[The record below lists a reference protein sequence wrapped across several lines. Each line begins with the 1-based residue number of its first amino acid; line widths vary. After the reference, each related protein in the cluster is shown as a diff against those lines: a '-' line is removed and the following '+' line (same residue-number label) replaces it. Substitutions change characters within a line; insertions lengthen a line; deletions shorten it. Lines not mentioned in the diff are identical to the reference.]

1 MYEITFI
8 IKNIVYI
15 LLVILFIVN
24 NGNIL
29 TGGDQKNE
37 RERVQREL

>member
-1 MYEITFI
+1 MYEIIFI

-29 TGGDQKNE
+29 TGGNQKNE
-37 RERVQREL
+37 RECVQREL

>member
-1 MYEITFI
+1 MHEIIFI

-24 NGNIL
+24 IGNIL
-29 TGGDQKNE
+29 TGGNQKTE

>member
-1 MYEITFI
+1 MYEIIFI

-37 RERVQREL
+37 RERVQRKL

>member
-1 MYEITFI
+1 MYEIIFI

-15 LLVILFIVN
+15 SLVILFIVN

-37 RERVQREL
+37 RERVQGEL

>member
-1 MYEITFI
+1 MHEIIFI
-8 IKNIVYI
+8 LKNMVYI
-15 LLVILFIVN
+15 IIIILFIVN

-37 RERVQREL
+37 RE

>member
-1 MYEITFI
+1 MYEIIFI

-15 LLVILFIVN
+15 LLVILFIAN

-29 TGGDQKNE
+29 TGVDQKNE

>member
-1 MYEITFI
+1 MYEIIFI
-8 IKNIVYI
+8 IENIVYI
-15 LLVILFIVN
+15 LLVILFIIN

-37 RERVQREL
+37 RERVQREP

>member
-1 MYEITFI
+1 MYEIIFI

-29 TGGDQKNE
+29 TGNNQKNE

>member
-1 MYEITFI
+1 MYEIIFI

-24 NGNIL
+24 IGNIL
-29 TGGDQKNE
+29 TGGNQKNE

>member
-1 MYEITFI
+1 MYEIIFI
-8 IKNIVYI
+8 LKNVVCI
-15 LLVILFIVN
+15 LIIILFIVN

>member
-1 MYEITFI
+1 MYEIIFI

-15 LLVILFIVN
+15 LLIILFIVN

-37 RERVQREL
+37 RERVKREL

>member
-1 MYEITFI
+1 MYEIIFI

-15 LLVILFIVN
+15 LLVNLFIVN

-29 TGGDQKNE
+29 TGNDQKNE

>member
-1 MYEITFI
+1 MHEIIFI

-29 TGGDQKNE
+29 TGNDQKNE

>member
-1 MYEITFI
+1 MYEIIFI

-29 TGGDQKNE
+29 TGSDQKNE